1 MMIAMLVLSTSAAA
15 ALAVGG
21 AAALALYPLL
31 PSDLG
36 GAPNLDRRA
45 RRVRVPLA
53 GGDALDGWHLE
64 GTRDSVVVVF
74 HGYGRTHHRAWRY
87 AAFLERQGHHVVTVD
102 FRSSRWRDRRPTTLG
117 HFEMDDARATLEWVR
132 REPSLARLRIGLL
145 GESLGGAV
153 ALTLA
158 AEAEEVRAV
167 VADCAFASGRRALE
181 ESCERWA
188 RLPAQP
194 SATVLR
200 SLALAVT
207 GKDPWALDPAGAAA
221 RLCDRPLFLIHG
233 ERDNRLSPAQA
244 HDLWRAAGAKD
255 PLWIVPGVGH
265 NEAWLFHRDL
275 YEERVNA
282 FFARHLLGEGDG
294 LAGGLL

>member
-1 MMIAMLVLSTSAAA
+1 MLIAILLLSTSAAA

-31 PSDLG
+31 PADLG

-45 RRVRVPLA
+45 RRVRIPLA
-53 GGDALDGWHLE
+53 DGDELDGWHLA
-64 GTRDSVVVVF
+64 GTRASVVVVF
-74 HGYGRTHHRAWRY
+74 HGFGRTHHRAWRY

-102 FRSSRWRDRRPTTLG
+102 FRSSRWRDRKPTTLG

-132 REPSLARLRIGLL
+132 REPSLAGMSIGVL

-158 AEAEEVRAV
+158 AEAPDVRAV
-167 VADCAFASGRRALE
+167 VADCAFASGRRAIE

-194 SATVLR
+194 SASVLR
-200 SLALAVT
+200 SLGRAMT
-207 GKDPWALDPAGAAA
+207 GKDPWALDPAGAAE
-221 RLCDRPLFLIHG
+221 RLRDRPLFLIHG
-233 ERDNRLSPAQA
+233 ERDDRLSPAQA
-244 HDLWRAAGAKD
+244 HELWRAAGAKD

-265 NEAWLFHRDL
+265 NEAWLAHREL
-275 YEERVNA
+275 YESRVGA
-282 FFARHLLGEGDG
+282 FFARHLFGEGEG
-294 LAGGLL
+294 LAGGPL